1 MKSVA
6 LFMTAAL
13 LTIAVADPLF
23 DETVFEIFS
32 IHTTRSSA
40 PQTWAG
46 SLGLLK
52 RATCETTCSNGG
64 CCNSGG
70 PCTTDG
76 MCCLSGEFACTDG
89 GCCAS
94 GATCATVNATQ
105 VCQSTVSCKAP
116 IVICG
121 SACCDAGTECVTVGT
136 QFRCEPGNSS
146 TPTTTSQTAAP
157 TPQLGDGHRNST
169 ISRLTTPTY
178 DLSSVTASTTSG
190 NGASTAGAE
199 TTTSSVKLT
208 AGAKSSS
215 SSSSASMQAIFVSD
229 MRFVFNVFG
238 ALFVGAAFLL
248 IN

>member
-1 MKSVA
+1 MKFIA
-6 LFMTAAL
+6 IFTTAL
-13 LTIAVADPLF
+13 LSAIAVADPLF
-23 DETVFEIFS
+23 NEHVFEVFS
-32 IHTTRSSA
+32 INTTRSSV
-40 PQTWAG
+40 PQTFAG
-46 SLGLLK
+46 GLGLLK

-89 GCCAS
+89 GCCAT
-94 GATCATVNATQ
+94 GATCATLNGTQ

-121 SACCDAGTECVTVGT
+121 SACCDAGTQCVTAGT

-146 TPTTTSQTAAP
+146 TPTTTSQASGP
-157 TPQLGDGHRNST
+157 TPQLGDGQRNST

-178 DLSSVTASTTSG
+178 DLSSVSATGSASLTGGEQTTGSI
-190 NGASTAGAE
+190 T
-199 TTTSSVKLT
+199 LT
-208 AGAKSSS
+208 AGAK

-229 MRFVFNVFG
+229 VRFVFSILGAVF
-238 ALFVGAAFLL
+238 LGAAFLL

>member
-1 MKSVA
+1 MRSVA
-6 LFMTAAL
+6 FFTTAAL
-13 LTIAVADPLF
+13 LMIAVADPLF
-23 DETVFEIFS
+23 DENVFEIFS

-40 PQTWAG
+40 PQTLAG
-46 SLGLLK
+46 RFSLLK

-146 TPTTTSQTAAP
+146 TPTTTSLGAAP

-178 DLSSVTASTTSG
+178 DLSSVTATSG
-190 NGASTAGAE
+190 TGASTEGTE
-199 TTTSSVKLT
+199 PTTSSVKLT

-215 SSSSASMQAIFVSD
+215 SSSSASMQAIFVSE
-229 MRFVFNVFG
+229 MRFAFNVLG
-238 ALFVGAAFLL
+238 AIFVGAVFLF